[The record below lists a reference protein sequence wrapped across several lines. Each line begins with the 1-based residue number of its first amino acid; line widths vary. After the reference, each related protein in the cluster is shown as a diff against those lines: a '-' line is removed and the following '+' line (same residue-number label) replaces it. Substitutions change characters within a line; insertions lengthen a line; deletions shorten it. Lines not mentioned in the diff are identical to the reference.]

1 MIRLRDLLQEGDSIR
16 PGDKVRLT
24 GTSFGGYHVQGK
36 NDTPKS
42 VAVRPGDKGTVVRL
56 DGEWAIVD
64 FGHYESARVRKSDL
78 VAEALSTQR
87 EPRSPG
93 FNEPSWDWRTQK
105 KGDHWKTR
113 SGKFGARAQTGE
125 VDYFDDEKQ
134 AQQFAQHSHT
144 GQAGTYVAGQ
154 FAKGEVK
161 EADYSGPQYADARK
175 AAKELLD
182 LLSPADRKEFIEWL
196 KKRKLAREKGLDP
209 NDIKE
214 ALPHQPDSKYRTAGS
229 KSWSLPELNRRIQQ
243 SVEYYMET
251 KQLDKVLDAKGDVA
265 YDVKVQIS
273 LHRRA

>member
-113 SGKFGARAQTGE
+113 SGKWGARAQTGE

-134 AQQFAQHSHT
+134 AQ
-144 GQAGTYVAGQ
+144 
-154 FAKGEVK
+154 
-161 EADYSGPQYADARK
+161 
-175 AAKELLD
+175 
-182 LLSPADRKEFIEWL
+182 EF
-196 KKRKLAREKGLDP
+196 
-209 NDIKE
+209 
-214 ALPHQPDSKYRTAGS
+214 
-229 KSWSLPELNRRIQQ
+229 
-243 SVEYYMET
+243 
-251 KQLDKVLDAKGDVA
+251 
-265 YDVKVQIS
+265 
-273 LHRRA
+273 